1 MCLLYAVDRVRGH
14 EDMGNSTVNSA
25 HGQVKAAA
33 PQQKMLRLLIEES
46 HPLGEECVCF
56 LRGNL

>member
-1 MCLLYAVDRVRGH
+1 MRGH
-14 EDMGNSTVNSA
+14 GDTGNSTVNSA

-46 HPLGEECVCF
+46 RPLGKKECVCF